1 MEYLSLKE
9 GYDIMKII
17 YKTNKN
23 YRNAKC
29 VLFGL
34 KDLSTYENEITLE
47 ELKDIKDKEVFLA
60 IDKNIFNRD
69 LELLENTLKRID
81 KYNIAGIFF
90 YDLAVLNLAKKYN
103 VKTPLIW
110 NQNFLVTN
118 YKTCN
123 FYQKEG
129 ITGAVLSSEITISE
143 VEEIAKNTKLN
154 LFLNIFGYQLMAIS
168 KRNLI
173 TNYFKYLKLENDKQT
188 NYIIEKNNKYPV
200 IEEKIGTKFY
210 TKDILNGIRYIN
222 KLKQANI
229 KYLILDDN
237 LIDQKVFEEV
247 ASIYEE
253 SIANNLTDEQLLEKE
268 EKIKKLLP
276 NTSTLF
282 LDKKTIYKVKRK

>member
-1 MEYLSLKE
+1 
-9 GYDIMKII
+9 MKII

-237 LIDQKVFEEV
+237 LIEQKVFEEV

>member
-1 MEYLSLKE
+1 
-9 GYDIMKII
+9 MKII

-210 TKDILNGIRYIN
+210 NKDILNGIRYIN

>member
-1 MEYLSLKE
+1 MRQFLIVACL
-9 GYDIMKII
+9 

-60 IDKNIFNRD
+60 MDKNIFNRD

>member
-1 MEYLSLKE
+1 
-9 GYDIMKII
+9 MKII

-118 YKTCN
+118 YKACN

>member
-1 MEYLSLKE
+1 
-9 GYDIMKII
+9 MKII

-47 ELKDIKDKEVFLA
+47 ELNNIKDKEVFLA

-173 TNYFKYLKLENDKQT
+173 TNYFKYLNLENDKQT
-188 NYIIEKNNKYPV
+188 NYIIEKNNNYPV
-200 IEEKIGTKFY
+200 VEKKIGTKFY

-222 KLKQANI
+222 RLKQANI

-253 SIANNLTDEQLLEKE
+253 AIANNLSDEQLLEKE
-268 EKIKKLLP
+268 NKINKLLP

>member
-1 MEYLSLKE
+1 MEYPSPKE

-47 ELKDIKDKEVFLA
+47 ELNEIKDKEVFLA
-60 IDKNIFNRD
+60 IDKNIFNSD
-69 LELLENTLKRID
+69 LEPLENTLKRID
-81 KYNIAGIFF
+81 KYNISGIFF

-103 VKTPLIW
+103 IKTPLIW

-143 VEEIAKNTKLN
+143 VEEIAKNTKID

-173 TNYFKYLKLENDKQT
+173 TNYFKYLRLENDKHQ
-188 NYIIEKNNKYPV
+188 NYIIEKNDKFPV

-222 KLKQANI
+222 KLKRANI

-237 LIDQKVFEEV
+237 LIEQKSFEEV

-253 SIANNLTDEQLLEKE
+253 AIANNLNDEQLLEKE
-268 EKIKKLLP
+268 DKIKKLLS

>member
-1 MEYLSLKE
+1 
-9 GYDIMKII
+9 MKII

-47 ELKDIKDKEVFLA
+47 KLKDIKDKEVFLA
-60 IDKNIFNRD
+60 IDKNIFNSD

-81 KYNIAGIFF
+81 KYNISGIFF

-103 VKTPLIW
+103 IKTPLIW

-154 LFLNIFGYQLMAIS
+154 LFLNIFGYQLMAVS

-173 TNYFKYLKLENDKQT
+173 TNYFKYLNLENDKQT
-188 NYIIEKNNKYPV
+188 NYIIEKNNNYPV

-222 KLKQANI
+222 RLKQANI

>member
-1 MEYLSLKE
+1 
-9 GYDIMKII
+9 MKII

-69 LELLENTLKRID
+69 LELLENKLKRID

>member
-1 MEYLSLKE
+1 
-9 GYDIMKII
+9 MKII

-60 IDKNIFNRD
+60 IDKNIFNRY

>member
-1 MEYLSLKE
+1 
-9 GYDIMKII
+9 MKII

-60 IDKNIFNRD
+60 MDKNIFNRD

-143 VEEIAKNTKLN
+143 VEEVAKNTKLN

>member
-1 MEYLSLKE
+1 
-9 GYDIMKII
+9 MKII

>member
-1 MEYLSLKE
+1 
-9 GYDIMKII
+9 MKII

-282 LDKKTIYKVKRK
+282 LDKKTIYKVKRKW

>member
-1 MEYLSLKE
+1 
-9 GYDIMKII
+9 MKII

-34 KDLSTYENEITLE
+34 KDLYTYENEITLE

>member
-60 IDKNIFNRD
+60 IDKNIFNSD

>member
-1 MEYLSLKE
+1 
-9 GYDIMKII
+9 MKII

-188 NYIIEKNNKYPV
+188 NYIIEKNNNYPV
-200 IEEKIGTKFY
+200 VEKKIGTKFY

-222 KLKQANI
+222 RLKQANI

>member
-1 MEYLSLKE
+1 MMNTLIFNSIFKNEIQDLINLKRAQ
-9 GYDIMKII
+9 GFK
-17 YKTNKN
+17 YKT
-23 YRNAKC
+23 
-29 VLFGL
+29 
-34 KDLSTYENEITLE
+34 E
-47 ELKDIKDKEVFLA
+47 EFA
-60 IDKNIFNRD
+60 
-69 LELLENTLKRID
+69 LKRID

>member
-1 MEYLSLKE
+1 
-9 GYDIMKII
+9 MKII

-47 ELKDIKDKEVFLA
+47 ELNNIKDKEVFLA
-60 IDKNIFNRD
+60 IDKNIFNSD

-90 YDLAVLNLAKKYN
+90 YDLAVLNLAKKHN
-103 VKTPLIW
+103 VKTTLIW

>member
-1 MEYLSLKE
+1 
-9 GYDIMKII
+9 MKII

-60 IDKNIFNRD
+60 MDKNIFNRD